1 MKNNIKAKALTESA
15 IMIAFATVLSII
27 KLADMPYGGSV
38 TIASALPIA
47 IIAYRYG
54 IKTGL
59 LAGTVHAVIQQ
70 LIGISTLSYF
80 TTWQSILA
88 IIVLDYMVAFAAS
101 GLAGIFRKVIKNQ
114 ALALSLGC
122 ALICIIRYACH
133 VISGATV
140 WAGLSIPTEAA
151 LSYSFIYNATYMIP
165 ETIILIIVS
174 LYIGSAIDF
183 RAAMPTRLVKQAL
196 PSNISWIRP
205 VAGLLSCAAIVY
217 DVAKIFEQLQDAGS
231 GEFNITGII
240 NVDWTELIVMNAV
253 IAVVVICLLIIRR
266 SLLKTNEIK

>member
-183 RAAMPTRLVKQAL
+183 RAPMPTRLVKQQL
-196 PSNISWIRP
+196 PSNISGIRP

>member
-88 IIVLDYMVAFAAS
+88 IIVLDYMVAFTAV
-101 GLAGIFRKVIKNQ
+101 GFAGIFRKLIKNQ
-114 ALALSLGC
+114 AIALSLGC
-122 ALICIIRYACH
+122 ALICAIRYACH

-183 RAAMPTRLVKQAL
+183 RAAIPTRLVKQAL
-196 PSNISWIRP
+196 PSNISSIRP

>member
-205 VAGLLSCAAIVY
+205 VAGLLSCAAVVY

-240 NVDWTELIVMNAV
+240 NVDWVELIVMNAV
-253 IAVVVICLLIIRR
+253 IAIVVICLLIVRR
-266 SLLKTNEIK
+266 SPLKPNETK